1 MVAQCAGKN
10 GTVYKHILCGGLCES
25 SLLCGRYQV
34 NCNQGQ
40 ILSYSIH
47 KLSLEPESTCNGKQE
62 CVDWVRIESDTSDEF
77 REECGTQDFTNRF
90 FFNGQAAHIEFVTN
104 RNMEEAGFLIIAT
117 CSEPNN
123 TQARPDDEK
132 MKRAASEKCTFPAE
146 TGWARV
152 ANISPRQEIVS
163 TSFPV
168 DHSLVVPTRQMPSL
182 FWFPIVG
189 SGSEDNVEKKLQSTQ
204 GCGYD

>member
-1 MVAQCAGKN
+1 M
-10 GTVYKHILCGGLCES
+10 
-25 SLLCGRYQV
+25 
-34 NCNQGQ
+34 NCDQGQ
-40 ILSYSIH
+40 TILSYSIH
-47 KLSLEPESTCNGKQE
+47 ELSLEPKSTCNGEQT
-62 CVDWVRIESDTSDEF
+62 CVDWVRIESDTSDDA
-77 REECGTQDFTNRF
+77 RVECGTQDFKNRF
-90 FFNGQAAHIEFVTN
+90 FFNGQTAHIEFVTN
-104 RNMEEAGFLIIAT
+104 RNMEKAGFLIIAT
-117 CSEPNN
+117 CSKPNI
-123 TQARPDDEK
+123 TQPRSETSGDEK
-132 MKRAASEKCTFPAE
+132 MKRAASEECTFPAE

-189 SGSEDNVEKKLQSTQ
+189 RGSEDNVEEKLQSTQ